1 MLSAIEMDDPTDLR
15 AVASSIIDSN
25 RYMTLAT
32 ADEQG
37 SPWAS
42 PVWYAPVGYRS
53 FLWVSSP
60 EARHSR
66 NLAARPQLAIV
77 IFDSHEA
84 GGWKALYMSASA
96 EQLTEVDEAIEI
108 FSRRGEAQGLRAV
121 DTERRVAPGPPSPL
135 PRHGVGAVRPRRA
148 RPAPPRRP
156 HLARAAA
163 VALACPPNGL
173 IENSS
178 SAAPVCH

>member
-1 MLSAIEMDDPTDLR
+1 MTEQTHANTGDPDPDDLGALAR
-15 AVASSIIDSN
+15 SIIDAN

-42 PVWYAPVGYRS
+42 PVWYSPVGYRE

-66 NLAARPQLAIV
+66 NLAVRPQLAIV

-84 GGWKALYMSASA
+84 VCWKALYMSAVA
-96 EQLTEVDEAIEI
+96 EQLAEAQVDDAIGI
-108 FSRRGEAQGLRAV
+108 FSRHGEAEGLRAWTREDV
-121 DTERRVAPGPPSPL
+121 VSPA
-135 PRHGVGAVRPRRA
+135 RHRLYRATVSEHFVLDPHDQRIAVE
-148 RPAPPRRP
+148 
-156 HLARAAA
+156 
-163 VALACPPNGL
+163 V
-173 IENSS
+173 
-178 SAAPVCH
+178 

>member
-1 MLSAIEMDDPTDLR
+1 MTEQTHANTGDPDPTELR
-15 AVASSIIDSN
+15 AVARSIIDAN

-42 PVWYAPVGYRS
+42 PVWYSPVEYRE

-60 EARHSR
+60 DARHSR

-84 GGWKALYMSASA
+84 GGWKALYMSAVA
-96 EQLTEVDEAIEI
+96 EQLAEAEVDDAIHV
-108 FSRRGEAQGLRAV
+108 FSRHGEAQGLRAWTREDV
-121 DTERRVAPGPPSPL
+121 VPPARHRLYRATVSEHFVLDPHDRRI
-135 PRHGVGAVRPRRA
+135 AVE
-148 RPAPPRRP
+148 
-156 HLARAAA
+156 
-163 VALACPPNGL
+163 V
-173 IENSS
+173 
-178 SAAPVCH
+178 